1 MYTRVRAHAHAR
13 ATVGGTHPQ
22 PVSSAH
28 GHKKTDAINSA
39 QYSFPENTKRE
50 KNVKKPPCSATEAL
64 LVNPRF
70 LNTHTHN
77 THTHTLVRQKIWVQ
91 RIGCTIENRARA
103 CHQVK
108 EHFEITSAW
117 DGFLG
122 CS

>member
-1 MYTRVRAHAHAR
+1 MHNTNIHRSLAGAKKKKAPFEAHSRECVYTRVRAHAHAR

-64 LVNPRF
+64 LVIQ
-70 LNTHTHN
+70 LY
-77 THTHTLVRQKIWVQ
+77 THTHTHTRLSDR
-91 RIGCTIENRARA
+91 RFGF
-103 CHQVK
+103 K
-108 EHFEITSAW
+108 E
-117 DGFLG
+117 
-122 CS
+122 